1 MKRPEFDSYI
11 KENDFSSLF
20 NQLGWN
26 NAESVN
32 PVVIGVEEER
42 FKLECVAQR
51 NGFKV
56 YVCEVEY
63 IPLMSVI
70 KCIDKRLRKSSN
82 DYILIF
88 ISTSEKLHHEWIVPV
103 KAIDKRILVPVEY
116 TTTSQADFLYSKH
129 LDLSFDL
136 EEETTILDVTK
147 RVQTAFEVNSEKV
160 TKDFY
165 AGFKKQHNQF
175 ADFISGIN
183 VEGDK
188 QWYVSVMLN
197 RLMFC
202 YFIQKKNFLDFNPNY
217 LRDKLNECKAK
228 KGKDKFFKSFYKSF
242 LIQLFQGGL
251 NSPKHE
257 TDEFKQTFGRI
268 PYLNGGMFDQHQLEK
283 QYAEIDIADEAFE
296 NLFDFFDK
304 YRWHL
309 DTRIEAS
316 GKDIN
321 PDVLGYIFEQYI
333 NDRAQMGAYYTKEDI
348 TNYIGKNC
356 ILPFLWDKTLSSTG
370 TDSNSVWDYL
380 KNSGDTYIY
389 DAVKHGLKDENGK
402 LKELPENI
410 ANGLDTTKPN
420 LIERRKDW
428 NTATQEDFALPT
440 EIWRETVERRTRY
453 IELCEKI
460 SSGKIKTINDF
471 ITYNL
476 DIVRFTQDYLQITN
490 NMKQVLDFYH
500 AMQNVTILDPTCGSG
515 AFLFAA
521 MNILEPLYDICL
533 DRMEEV
539 SDNTA
544 IKAELDEIKNNYRSN
559 RAYYIYKSIILK
571 NLYGVD
577 IMNEAT
583 EIAKLRLFLKMVA
596 VVEADKKLPNLGLDP
611 LPDID
616 FNIRCGNT
624 LVGFA
629 TENEVLENFTDLFER
644 AEWEAKI
651 KKQVQDVSANYKVF
665 HEWQL
670 KQSEST
676 QDFKTA
682 KANLILSLTKLN
694 DMLNKRLFEKSYSN
708 QTYDDWLKKTQPFHW
723 FAEFYEIIIG
733 NGGFD
738 VIIGNPPYVVY
749 SERTSNYKVQNY
761 ESAECKDLYA
771 FVIERCLNIKNLKS
785 SLGMIVPI
793 SIVSTDGFL
802 SLRKLLYKKTEELY
816 FSNYAMRPSKLFEG
830 AEKHL
835 SIFIARC
842 GKKANKLFTSQYQ
855 RWSSLERSILFEKI
869 DYCNIDEKVLYM
881 NSIPK
886 ISSRIGLS
894 ALIKII
900 RDSKMELSESDL
912 SNYVVY
918 HTRKLRYFVQF
929 LDCAPIIYNEDGSI
943 RETSELK
950 KLYYESED
958 DKYSAI
964 ATYLSTLFFWFFI
977 SFSDCRNL
985 NKREV
990 CSFPFELKKYDDK
1003 TNLYKLGKE
1012 IVKNLQD
1019 NSFYTTANYK
1029 EYGKLSMQTFQPRL
1043 SKIVADKIDTLL
1055 AKHYGF
1061 TEEELDFIINYDIK
1075 YRMGN
1080 ELEEE

>member
-1 MKRPEFDSYI
+1 MKRLEFDNYI
-11 KENDFSSLF
+11 KDDDFASLF
-20 NQLGWN
+20 NQMGWN
-26 NAESVN
+26 NSNQVTPTIA
-32 PVVIGVEEER
+32 PVEEEK
-42 FKLECVAQR
+42 FYINCVAQR

-56 YVCEVEY
+56 YTCEVQA
-63 IPLMSVI
+63 IPLMTVI
-70 KCIDKRLRKSSN
+70 KAIDKRLRKSSN

-88 ISTSEKLHHEWIVPV
+88 IATSETMHHEWIVPV
-103 KAIDKRILVPVEY
+103 KTVDKRVLVPVEY
-116 TTTSQADFLYSKH
+116 TTTAQLDFLYSKH
-129 LDLSFDL
+129 SELSFDI
-136 EEETTILDVTK
+136 EEESTILDVTK
-147 RVQTAFEVNSEKV
+147 KVHSAFELNSEKI

-183 VEGDK
+183 VDGDK

-202 YFIQKKNFLDFNPNY
+202 YFIQKKNFLNFNPNY

-257 TDEFKQTFGRI
+257 TEEFKQTFGRI

-283 QYAEIDIADEAFE
+283 QYENIDIADEAFE

-304 YRWHL
+304 YKWHL

-356 ILPFLWDKTLSSTG
+356 ILPFLWDKTLSTVG
-370 TDSNSVWDYL
+370 ADSNSIWVFL

-389 DAVKHGLKDENGK
+389 DAVKHGLKDEKGK

-410 ANGLDTTKPN
+410 AKGLDTTKSN

-428 NTATQEDFALPT
+428 NTPTQEDFALPT
-440 EIWRETVERRTRY
+440 EIWRETIERRQRY

-460 SSGKIKTINDF
+460 TSGKIVTINDF

-476 DIVRFTQDYLQITN
+476 DIVRFTQDYLQTTN

-500 AMQNVTILDPTCGSG
+500 AIQNVTILDPTCGSG

-533 DRMEEV
+533 DRMDEV
-539 SDNTA
+539 TDNTA

-651 KKQVQDVSANYKVF
+651 KKQVQNVSANYKVF

-670 KQSEST
+670 KQSESM

-682 KANLILSLTKLN
+682 KSNLIISLATLN
-694 DMLNKRLFEKSYSN
+694 DMLNKRLFEKTSYLN
-708 QTYDDWLKKTQPFHW
+708 QTYEEWLKKTQPFHW

-738 VIIGNPPYVVY
+738 IVIGNPPYVVY
-749 SERTSNYKVQNY
+749 TKKDSKTKISVADIYDVGNIETK
-761 ESAECKDLYA
+761 ECNNLYA
-771 FVIERCLNIKNLKS
+771 FVIERCYKIINKNGRKGMIIPISSVSNPQFGPLRKIMLNDSLCYFSSYSNRPGKLFQNVEQRLTIYISKIEKNDSSYFSSNYNHWYVIERNTMFDELSYVINKKQDWENCFVKIGNKLQQNILERIYEKKDVRLSQCLIYSASKAHYHNGPTYFIRAMSFMPNSGKNMEPSSHYKLLNCNNNSFVSAILNSSLYYWFYKNYSNCRDFSEVEIKPFPIGNINLSLLDDVSKELEDSYKKNRVIKNRDY
-785 SLGMIVPI
+785 
-793 SIVSTDGFL
+793 DG
-802 SLRKLLYKKTEELY
+802 
-816 FSNYAMRPSKLFEG
+816 
-830 AEKHL
+830 
-835 SIFIARC
+835 
-842 GKKANKLFTSQYQ
+842 
-855 RWSSLERSILFEKI
+855 KI
-869 DYCNIDEKVLYM
+869 
-881 NSIPK
+881 
-886 ISSRIGLS
+886 
-894 ALIKII
+894 
-900 RDSKMELSESDL
+900 
-912 SNYVVY
+912 
-918 HTRKLRYFVQF
+918 T
-929 LDCAPIIYNEDGSI
+929 
-943 RETSELK
+943 
-950 KLYYESED
+950 YYEEYYPAKS
-958 DKYSAI
+958 KAI
-964 ATYLSTLFFWFFI
+964 I
-977 SFSDCRNL
+977 
-985 NKREV
+985 
-990 CSFPFELKKYDDK
+990 
-1003 TNLYKLGKE
+1003 
-1012 IVKNLQD
+1012 
-1019 NSFYTTANYK
+1019 
-1029 EYGKLSMQTFQPRL
+1029 
-1043 SKIVADKIDTLL
+1043 DKIDTLL

-1075 YRMGN
+1075 YRMGT

>member
-356 ILPFLWDKTLSSTG
+356 ILPFLWDKTLSSAG
-370 TDSNSVWDYL
+370 ADSNSVWDYL

-410 ANGLDTTKPN
+410 ANGLDTTKAN

-440 EIWRETVERRTRY
+440 EIWRETVERRNRY

-460 SSGKIKTINDF
+460 SSGKITTINDF

-476 DIVRFTQDYLQITN
+476 DIVRFTQDYLQTTN

-624 LVGFA
+624 LVGYA
-629 TENEVLENFTDLFER
+629 TKQEILDSFDDLFE
-644 AEWEAKI
+644 ASEWEEKI
-651 KKQVQDVSANYKVF
+651 QKKVNDVAATYKVF

-670 KQSEST
+670 KQTENM
-676 QDFKTA
+676 QDCKTA
-682 KANLILSLTKLN
+682 KANLIQSLDELN
-694 DMLNKRLFEKSYSN
+694 QMLNQRLYKKSYSN
-708 QTYDDWLKKTQPFHW
+708 QEYNTWIKKTQPFHW
-723 FAEFYEIIIG
+723 FSEFYEIITG
-733 NGGFD
+733 KGGFD
-738 VIIGNPPYVVY
+738 IIIGNPPYVEY
-749 SERTSNYKVQNY
+749 SKVRDIY
-761 ESAECKDLYA
+761 EITNIKCLDSGNLYA
-771 FVIERCLNIKNLKS
+771 YVIERSLNFSHKKS
-785 SLGMIVPI
+785 RNGMIIQMSAFCTPRMESFQKI
-793 SIVSTDGFL
+793 WYDKANFSAVSFFDDRPG
-802 SLRKLLYKKTEELY
+802 KLFDNLQHIRVVIPLLEVGEPTTITAS
-816 FSNYAMRPSKLFEG
+816 SNYIKFYSEARPFLFQKLFYYPSKLSRQKFSLLKINSSVEESIVKKVWASESRGGLYESELQNDNFMYYGYGYGYFGKILNYKSYFKGEKISVSTGDKYYYFSTLYDKDVFVGLINSTLFYWFYVNYSDGHNFTKTVIG
-830 AEKHL
+830 AMPFDYTSYIEK
-835 SIFIARC
+835 SIKPIVKELMDDLE
-842 GKKANKLFTSQYQ
+842 KKANLKIAYYKSTGKVEYNEYHPKL
-855 RWSSLERSILFEKI
+855 
-869 DYCNIDEKVLYM
+869 
-881 NSIPK
+881 
-886 ISSRIGLS
+886 
-894 ALIKII
+894 
-900 RDSKMELSESDL
+900 SK
-912 SNYVVY
+912 
-918 HTRKLRYFVQF
+918 
-929 LDCAPIIYNEDGSI
+929 PII
-943 RETSELK
+943 
-950 KLYYESED
+950 
-958 DKYSAI
+958 
-964 ATYLSTLFFWFFI
+964 
-977 SFSDCRNL
+977 
-985 NKREV
+985 
-990 CSFPFELKKYDDK
+990 
-1003 TNLYKLGKE
+1003 
-1012 IVKNLQD
+1012 
-1019 NSFYTTANYK
+1019 
-1029 EYGKLSMQTFQPRL
+1029 
-1043 SKIVADKIDTLL
+1043 DKIDSLL